1 MKTTTST
8 TDSAGFERRLAL
20 LRDAAARGWLAQGGR
35 GIEKESLR
43 VRPDGALAMTPHP
56 AVLGAALTH
65 PEVTTD
71 YSEALLEFIT
81 PPVTDPVDAIR
92 ALRSLHRFVHR
103 KIGDELLWDLS
114 MPGAL
119 PADRDIPIADY
130 GQSNQGR
137 FKHVYRRGLAV
148 RYGRAMQCIAGIH
161 YNFSLPA
168 ALWPLLQEN
177 ARVMSATSATS
188 AAAMPGANADG
199 GPAAAMRDET
209 SVTLAMS
216 AAADDV
222 VSEGYMGLIR
232 NYRRFSWLLL
242 YLFGAS
248 PALDRSFF
256 RDRDATTTAGDGKL
270 GDSMLAPTS
279 AAAFSHGLDSL
290 GSDTLYLPYATSL
303 RMSDLGYHNRASREM
318 RKLDLS
324 SLHAYLDSVAEA
336 IKAPYAPYAAIGTHR
351 DGDWIQLNTNLLQ
364 IENELYAT
372 IRPKRVGLPG
382 ERIWRTLKR
391 SGIQY
396 VEIRCLDLDPFEDVG
411 IAEPTVRFLD
421 AFLAMCVLD
430 DSPIDAELQHEA
442 DANFLAVSKD
452 GRRPG
457 KTLTRAGKPIALQ
470 DWADELLGRI
480 ERAAQVLDD
489 AGRTIDAAT
498 DGTARSQASHLAAV
512 AAQRAKLA
520 DPDSLPSAR
529 VLAATRAAG
538 SFAAFGLQQ
547 SRLHA
552 ARFVAD
558 PLPAEEEARL
568 NALATTS
575 HLKQREQE
583 AADTTDFDTFVAQF
597 GAVLDESSQA

>member
-8 TDSAGFERRLAL
+8 TDSAGFERRLEL
-20 LRDAAARGWLAQGGR
+20 LRDAAGRGWLTQGGR

-43 VRPDGALAMTPHP
+43 VRPDGGLAMTPHP
-56 AVLGAALTH
+56 SALGAALTH
-65 PEVTTD
+65 PEITTD

-81 PPVTDPVDAIR
+81 PPVTDPVEAID

-103 KIGDELLWDLS
+103 QLGDELLWDLS
-114 MPGAL
+114 MPGPL
-119 PADRDIPIADY
+119 PADGDIPIADY
-130 GQSNQGR
+130 GHSNQGR

-161 YNFSLPA
+161 YNFSMPA
-168 ALWPLLQEN
+168 AVWPLLQ
-177 ARVMSATSATS
+177 S
-188 AAAMPGANADG
+188 ANASQG
-199 GPAAAMRDET
+199 SASSTPAD
-209 SVTLAMS
+209 SDDPVS
-216 AAADDV
+216 A
-222 VSEGYMGLIR
+222 GYMGLIR

-256 RDRDATTTAGDGKL
+256 RDRDA
-270 GDSMLAPTS
+270 LAPNDAQVDT
-279 AAAFSHGLDSL
+279 AQETATPTPPTYPYGLDSF
-290 GSDTLYLPYATSL
+290 GQDTLYLPYATSL

-324 SLHAYLDSVAEA
+324 SLSAYLDSVAEA
-336 IKAPYAPYAAIGTHR
+336 IKVPYPPYAAIGTHR

-382 ERIWRTLKR
+382 ERIWQTLKR

-396 VEIRCLDLDPFEDVG
+396 VEIRCLDIDPFEDVG
-411 IAEPTVRFLD
+411 IADTTVRFLD
-421 AFLAMCVLD
+421 AFLTMCILD
-430 DSPIDAELQHEA
+430 DSPIDADLQHEA

-457 KTLTRAGKPIALQ
+457 KMLTHSGAPIALH
-470 DWADELLGRI
+470 DWAQTLLDRI
-480 ERAAQVLDD
+480 ERAAQLLDD
-489 AGRTIDAAT
+489 ARRADSRASEKHGEGRQGGVGSEGQHD
-498 DGTARSQASHLAAV
+498 DSHLAAV

-520 DPDSLPSAR
+520 DPDRLPSAR
-529 VLAATRAAG
+529 VLAASQAAG

-552 ARFVAD
+552 ERFAAAPLTAD
-558 PLPAEEEARL
+558 EDARL
-568 NALATTS
+568 QALARAS
-575 HLKQREQE
+575 HDKQREQE
-583 AADTTDFDTFVAQF
+583 AADTIDFDTFVADF
-597 GAVLDESSQA
+597 GAVLNAPAQASQA